1 MSITSESYSDTKIF
15 IIMPKD
21 IAKLRRLMKAA
32 HHLQNNDPAILRG
45 ASLNQSQAL
54 HYAWWFEDFRTKL
67 RTGVFR
73 FSYFK
78 KDGSIRE
85 ARGTLNPLL
94 IPDDNM
100 PKSGIDPNAVTP
112 VETFCYYDLD
122 AQGWRSFRL
131 DNFIG
136 FVEQMA

>member
-1 MSITSESYSDTKIF
+1 MTLGTKRF
-15 IIMPKD
+15 DLARFGSKKCSTF
-21 IAKLRRLMKAA
+21 A
-32 HHLQNNDPAILRG
+32 
-45 ASLNQSQAL
+45 
-54 HYAWWFEDFRTKL
+54 
-67 RTGVFR
+67 R

-94 IPDDNM
+94 IPENKMPRNGFETDN
-100 PKSGIDPNAVTP
+100 GTP
-112 VETFCYYDLD
+112 AGTFAYYDID
-122 AQGWRSFRL
+122 AGDWRSFRL